1 MGQIKNIK
9 LHIVTDIKEQKTK
22 HQITMTE
29 TEPTATRGTIYVGH
43 IPHGFYDNQIRGYF
57 TQFGTVTKVRLAR
70 SKKNGAYKGYGYVQF
85 AEEEVAKIAAEAMN
99 NYMMFDKLL
108 KCQFVAEE
116 KLHPAVWKGAN
127 KKFVWLNRAAV
138 MRNRHNVMKDKDQ
151 LKVSTDRLLKKE
163 RKKREKLLAC
173 GIQYDFPG
181 YTAALAKER
190 KRRKL
195 AKKVK
200 SESKDKA
207 VEDNTVP
214 LQTEG
219 QDVPILKS
227 EAE

>member
-1 MGQIKNIK
+1 MGSK
-9 LHIVTDIKEQKTK
+9 
-22 HQITMTE
+22 ITMTE

-43 IPHGFYDNQIRGYF
+43 IPHGFYDNQIREYF

-85 AEEEVAKIAAEAMN
+85 AEEEVAKIAADAMN

-108 KCQFVAEE
+108 KCRFVAEE

-138 MRNRHNVMKDKDQ
+138 TRNQHNAMRDKGQ
-151 LKVSTDRLLKKE
+151 LKVATERLLKKE
-163 RKKREKLLAC
+163 RRKRAKLMAC

-181 YTAALAKER
+181 YAGAQAREKKR
-190 KRRKL
+190 KKL

-200 SESKDKA
+200 SESNGK
-207 VEDNTVP
+207 
-214 LQTEG
+214 TEG
-219 QDVPILKS
+219 DITASVQTGEDVKPVMKS
-227 EAE
+227 EAM